1 MSEPHGAD
9 HDPMEFL
16 GLLSGEANRGVAL
29 AMAERL
35 RSCDACRRELADL
48 LVAHAAL
55 ASASRTL
62 AEPAEPAEV
71 LAPLPTPDDVLPP
84 PRPTPTRSHSWTIR
98 WAVAAAA
105 IVVAVVGVSTGLAR
119 SHQHPTVVAQA
130 ALRPL
135 DGPANATGTLTA
147 LATGTDRELT
157 VHTSALHAPGAQSFY
172 EVWLL
177 DPSTLKMLAVGV
189 LPASGT
195 GSYNMDASLMKGYSA
210 VDISLQANNGN
221 PAHSTTSVLRATF

>member
-62 AEPAEPAEV
+62 
-71 LAPLPTPDDVLPP
+71 T
-84 PRPTPTRSHSWTIR
+84 
-98 WAVAAAA
+98 
-105 IVVAVVGVSTGLAR
+105 
-119 SHQHPTVVAQA
+119 
-130 ALRPL
+130 
-135 DGPANATGTLTA
+135 
-147 LATGTDRELT
+147 
-157 VHTSALHAPGAQSFY
+157 
-172 EVWLL
+172 
-177 DPSTLKMLAVGV
+177 
-189 LPASGT
+189 
-195 GSYNMDASLMKGYSA
+195 A
-210 VDISLQANNGN
+210 VDRG
-221 PAHSTTSVLRATF
+221 STSPTEPPVP

>member
-62 AEPAEPAEV
+62 AEPADPAEV

-210 VDISLQANNGN
+210 VDISLQVNDGD
-221 PAHSTTSVLRATF
+221 PQHSKVSVLRGYF